1 MGEGD
6 FDQSAEHGLVARPV
20 CPTQEVIR
28 VEVVRNLQGGFTK
41 VNKPRGLDRAIQH
54 STVNTRAEFGKD
66 FNKIIFLGKY

>member
-28 VEVVRNLQGGFTK
+28 VEVVRNLQGGLTK
-41 VNKPRGLDRAIQH
+41 VNQEVSIAPFNTQLNSQH
-54 STVNTRAEFGKD
+54 
-66 FNKIIFLGKY
+66 